1 MNFPKIYEI
10 TTTEV
15 SKVSI
20 DASLCE
26 AIELMFQSE
35 HRHIVVTDK
44 NHFYSLGIYDVLRL
58 SRAYLDKQLPLRD
71 ISLSSLPTL
80 HKDKNI
86 FDALEF
92 VRHDYEHIVVV
103 DDMGELYGIVS
114 QTDILSSIDPD
125 TMMDVFKI
133 SDLLKI
139 RKRTRWVDKEMLTE
153 EIFRFM
159 ETYNHDATMIV
170 EERKPLGII
179 TAKDM
184 LHLLKQHKDLSLPVK
199 HYMTTPVITLPH
211 DTSLKEALAFM
222 QDKHFKRIVTVDEEG
237 HLVGIITQK
246 ELISMAYTRWVKMME
261 AYQSELRQINE
272 RLEKKSRRY
281 EKSAQTDPLT
291 GLYNRMKFLEL
302 FVAEYNIMVQRDNH
316 LSLLVIDIDH
326 FKAVNDSWGH
336 NVGDE
341 VLVEVSEV
349 LTKTL
354 RSVDIVCRWGGEEFV
369 ALLPAASI
377 DEAYRSAERIRQNI
391 KKHTFKNNKVSV
403 TVSIGVTEIREKDDL
418 RSVIERADK
427 ALYKAKKAGRDNV
440 RKSL

>member
-10 TTTEV
+10 ATTQV
-15 SKVSI
+15 SKVNV

-35 HRHIVVTDK
+35 HRHIVVTD
-44 NHFYSLGIYDVLRL
+44 NNRFYSLGIYDVLRL
-58 SRAYLDKQLPLRD
+58 SRTYIDKHLPLRE

-80 HKDKNI
+80 HKEKNI

-125 TMMDVFKI
+125 TMMEVFKI

-139 RKRTRWVDKEMLTE
+139 RKRTRWVDKEMCTE

-159 ETYNHDATMIV
+159 EAYNHDATMIV
-170 EERKPLGII
+170 EDRKPLGII

-184 LHLLKQHKDLSLPVK
+184 LYLLKQHKDLSLPVK

-211 DTSLKEALAFM
+211 NTPLKEALSFM

-237 HLVGIITQK
+237 YLVGIITQK

-261 AYQSELRQINE
+261 AYQSELRQINK

-316 LSLLVIDIDH
+316 LSLLVMDIDH

-341 VLVEVSEV
+341 VLVEVSDV

-391 KKHTFKNNKVSV
+391 KKYTFKNNKISV

-427 ALYKAKKAGRDNV
+427 ALYLAKKAGRDAV

>member
-10 TTTEV
+10 ATTQV
-15 SKVSI
+15 SKVNV

-35 HRHIVVTDK
+35 PYIDK
-44 NHFYSLGIYDVLRL
+44 H
-58 SRAYLDKQLPLRD
+58 LPLRE

-80 HKDKNI
+80 HKEKNI

-125 TMMDVFKI
+125 TMMEVFKI

-139 RKRTRWVDKEMLTE
+139 RKRTRWVDKEMSTE

-159 ETYNHDATMIV
+159 EAYNHDATMIV
-170 EERKPLGII
+170 EDRKPLGII

-184 LHLLKQHKDLSLPVK
+184 LYLLKQHKDLSLPVK

-211 DTSLKEALAFM
+211 NTPLKEALSFM

-237 HLVGIITQK
+237 YLVGIITQK

-316 LSLLVIDIDH
+316 LSLLVMDIDH

-341 VLVEVSEV
+341 VLVEVSDV

-391 KKHTFKNNKVSV
+391 KKHTFKNNKISV

-427 ALYKAKKAGRDNV
+427 ALYLAKKAGRDAV